1 MRIKKLNVNAG
12 NKPRYGEKMI
22 QTAFYARVD
31 QLEWLRNQPH
41 GISPVLRDLVDKAM
55 KKDATRKALNDK
67 AMAEDGVTIL

>member
-31 QLEWLRNQPH
+31 QLEWLRNQPQ
-41 GISPVLRDLVDKAM
+41 GVSPVLRDLIDKAM
-55 KKDATRKALNDK
+55 KKDAHKKAVNDMIAK
-67 AMAEDGVTIL
+67 DMGVEG